1 VSEWILNAQG
11 QTLEEWS
18 VQLSFVSANY
28 CTYIHV
34 YVCTCV
40 DLLCLPCHSNA
51 TFKILIEGWRGRNRF
66 L

>member
-28 CTYIHV
+28 CTYIPV

-40 DLLCLPCHSNA
+40 DLLCLPCHGIA
-51 TFKILIEGWRGRNRF
+51 TFKMLI
-66 L
+66 